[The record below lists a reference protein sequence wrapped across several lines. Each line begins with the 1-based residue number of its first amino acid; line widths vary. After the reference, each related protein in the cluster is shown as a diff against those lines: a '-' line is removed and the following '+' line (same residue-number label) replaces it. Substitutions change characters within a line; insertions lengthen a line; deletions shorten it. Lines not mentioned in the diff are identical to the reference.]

1 MARNITKP
9 EFDEPGLETGDD
21 ERVFSSPVA
30 LAFVRIV
37 VGRRG
42 IAEAQARQIYL
53 DYINRTQPGR
63 EPPPAERGCV
73 H

>member
-1 MARNITKP
+1 MARKISK
-9 EFDEPGLETGDD
+9 PGLEECDQ
-21 ERVFSSPVA
+21 ERVFRSPVA

-42 IAEAQARQIYL
+42 ITEPQARQIYL

-63 EPPPAERGCV
+63 DAPAERGCV
-73 H
+73 N